1 MILIILEFSRAW
13 VLGETA
19 DGPAEFFD
27 HEGVRVVAP
36 IRPHLRARPEEYF
49 VDGAP
54 AFLDRPAPER
64 QPAPQ
69 LILWRRRSA
78 VGFVKVVF
86 QHPKAWRYASIVHI
100 DGFELGEGWVRL
112 AMWLTSA
119 SPGGFHDWKTLY
131 QDRHRFY
138 MWLHT
143 YLDEAKLHYCSPT
156 VPLLQ
161 IKNNADAIYKKQQ

>member
-1 MILIILEFSRAW
+1 MILIILEFSRA
-13 VLGETA
+13 LGETA
-19 DGPAEFFD
+19 DGPAELID
-27 HEGVRVVAP
+27 HEGVRVIAP

-49 VDGAP
+49 V
-54 AFLDRPAPER
+54 
-64 QPAPQ
+64 
-69 LILWRRRSA
+69 
-78 VGFVKVVF
+78 
-86 QHPKAWRYASIVHI
+86 
-100 DGFELGEGWVRL
+100 GEGWVRL

-161 IKNNADAIYKKQQ
+161 IKDNADPIYKKQQ

>member
-1 MILIILEFSRAW
+1 MILILEFSRA
-13 VLGETA
+13 LGETA
-19 DGPAEFFD
+19 DGPAELVD
-27 HEGVRVVAP
+27 HEGVRVIAP
-36 IRPHLRARPEEYF
+36 VWPHLRTRPEKCF

-54 AFLDRPAPER
+54 AFLDRPAPEK
-64 QPAPQ
+64 QPLPQ

-78 VGFVKVVF
+78 V
-86 QHPKAWRYASIVHI
+86 VHI
-100 DGFELGEGWVRL
+100 DGYELEEGWVRL

-143 YLDEAKLHYCSPT
+143 YLDEANLHYCSPT

-161 IKNNADAIYKKQQ
+161 VKNNADPIYKKQQ

>member
-1 MILIILEFSRAW
+1 MGGDIRGG
-13 VLGETA
+13 LG
-19 DGPAEFFD
+19 DN
-27 HEGVRVVAP
+27 
-36 IRPHLRARPEEYF
+36 
-49 VDGAP
+49 
-54 AFLDRPAPER
+54 
-64 QPAPQ
+64 
-69 LILWRRRSA
+69 
-78 VGFVKVVF
+78 
-86 QHPKAWRYASIVHI
+86 ASIVHI
-100 DGFELGEGWVRL
+100 DGFELGEGWGRL

-161 IKNNADAIYKKQQ
+161 VQDNADPIYKKQQ

>member
-1 MILIILEFSRAW
+1 MSSRWCA
-13 VLGETA
+13 T
-19 DGPAEFFD
+19 
-27 HEGVRVVAP
+27 
-36 IRPHLRARPEEYF
+36 
-49 VDGAP
+49 
-54 AFLDRPAPER
+54 
-64 QPAPQ
+64 
-69 LILWRRRSA
+69 RR
-78 VGFVKVVF
+78 
-86 QHPKAWRYASIVHI
+86 WRYASIVHI

-143 YLDEAKLHYCSPT
+143 YLDEANLHYCSPT

-161 IKNNADAIYKKQQ
+161 VQDNADPIYSKKQQ

>member
-1 MILIILEFSRAW
+1 MLYAFICI
-13 VLGETA
+13 
-19 DGPAEFFD
+19 
-27 HEGVRVVAP
+27 
-36 IRPHLRARPEEYF
+36 YF
-49 VDGAP
+49 WYP
-54 AFLDRPAPER
+54 
-64 QPAPQ
+64 
-69 LILWRRRSA
+69 
-78 VGFVKVVF
+78 
-86 QHPKAWRYASIVHI
+86 Y
-100 DGFELGEGWVRL
+100 ELGEGWVRL

-161 IKNNADAIYKKQQ
+161 VKNNADPIYKKQQ